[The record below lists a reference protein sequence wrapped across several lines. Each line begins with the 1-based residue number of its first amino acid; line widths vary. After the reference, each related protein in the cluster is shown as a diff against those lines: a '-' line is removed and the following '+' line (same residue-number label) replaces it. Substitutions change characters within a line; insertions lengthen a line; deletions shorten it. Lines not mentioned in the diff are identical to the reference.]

1 MSGRRAGQ
9 RFDAAHGVTTEA
21 LVFLGE
27 LDPEAIGPALEHATH
42 YEPTPVAD
50 AEALLDAS
58 PIAPHG
64 ATFVDLGAGMGRVA
78 LLAARRPFRAVIGV
92 EVSPALVEIAR
103 DNLTALRDPDRRVRD
118 VKFVVHDAATYAFP
132 RGDLVIYLY
141 NPFRAPVLR
150 AVLANLRAAGEPRSA
165 ALLYH
170 TPLERETIDRDGG
183 FTLVRD
189 LGFGLVYCGRTPETV
204 APTGGSVS
212 SAARTVPFANT
223 SGSPKRARNSLYP
236 AMSGRNAWSKSQGR
250 AFAPCTIDGC
260 PGAHHSRV
268 DRRKGSGCFT
278 YGPSGE
284 SATATPIPYC
294 AVEKSLP
301 E

>member
-9 RFDAAHGVTTEA
+9 RFDAEHGVTTEA

-27 LDPEAIGPALEHATH
+27 LDPDAIGPALEHATH

-58 PIAPHG
+58 PIAPSR

-103 DNLTALRDPDRRVRD
+103 ENLTALRDPDRVVRD
-118 VKFVVHDAATYAFP
+118 VRFVARDAATYALP
-132 RGDLVIYLY
+132 RGDLVLYLY

-150 AVLANLRAAGEPRSA
+150 AVLAQLRAGGERRDV

-170 TPLERETIDRDGG
+170 TPLERDTIDADGG
-183 FTLVRD
+183 FALVGD
-189 LGFGLVYCGRTPETV
+189 LGFGVVYRA
-204 APTGGSVS
+204 APQ
-212 SAARTVPFANT
+212 P
-223 SGSPKRARNSLYP
+223 
-236 AMSGRNAWSKSQGR
+236 
-250 AFAPCTIDGC
+250 
-260 PGAHHSRV
+260 
-268 DRRKGSGCFT
+268 
-278 YGPSGE
+278 
-284 SATATPIPYC
+284 
-294 AVEKSLP
+294 
-301 E
+301 